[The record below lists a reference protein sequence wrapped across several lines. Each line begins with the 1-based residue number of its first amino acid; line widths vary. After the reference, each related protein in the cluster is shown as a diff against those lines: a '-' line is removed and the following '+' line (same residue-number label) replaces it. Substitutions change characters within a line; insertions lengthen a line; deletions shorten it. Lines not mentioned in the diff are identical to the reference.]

1 MSSALFY
8 NIFEL
13 FTLIICVM
21 YPVWRSFKLLEA
33 KKFDIELILWLTFW
47 MIQAVVTK
55 FEDFFA
61 FGYFQIR
68 SDHYQSG
75 YFYRLLKIV
84 VYVWLIHPKYQ
95 GALIIYYK
103 QIEPFFKMAETQL
116 RENTIQALMRMFLAL
131 DQLEV
136 KVKQAI
142 TILNKPV
149 KQKVPEDRLTAI

>member
-1 MSSALFY
+1 MFY

-55 FEDFFA
+55 CEDFFA
-61 FGYFQIR
+61 FGYFYIS

-84 VYVWLIHPKYQ
+84 VYVWLIHPKY
-95 GALIIYYK
+95 
-103 QIEPFFKMAETQL
+103 
-116 RENTIQALMRMFLAL
+116 
-131 DQLEV
+131 
-136 KVKQAI
+136 
-142 TILNKPV
+142 
-149 KQKVPEDRLTAI
+149 